1 METNFPRYH
10 LLSIINQDYFLFLS
24 QDGRLSVGRDDVDR
38 LFYAMDYNGKYF
50 QRGLFFGDSVV

>member
-1 METNFPRYH
+1 METHFPPYH

-50 QRGLFFGDSVV
+50 